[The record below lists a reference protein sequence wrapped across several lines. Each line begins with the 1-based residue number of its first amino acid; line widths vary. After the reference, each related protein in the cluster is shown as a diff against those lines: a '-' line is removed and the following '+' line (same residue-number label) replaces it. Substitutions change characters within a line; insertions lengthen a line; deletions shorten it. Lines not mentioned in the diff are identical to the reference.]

1 MLESYG
7 ESVSRTPFPAPQTR
21 FGGMKMRRD
30 PLHTPLCDL
39 LDVELPIICFTHC
52 REVVVAAT
60 RAGCFAVLGEALRSS
75 HEIERDVQWIRD
87 QVGDHFG
94 VDLVLPKGAP
104 RSDSPDQI
112 YAEIPASHTDFARQI
127 SEEFDVPEPSNEVV
141 LRKWGGNNQ
150 MIAREQI
157 EMALDQEVPV
167 IATGLGA
174 PDYLFQH
181 ARERGVKLIS
191 LVGATRQALS
201 QVERGADMIVA
212 QGYDAA
218 GHTGSVGTFSIVPE
232 IASRL
237 PGVPVIAAGGIT
249 DGRHLAASLC
259 LGAAGVWTGTGW
271 LTTEESDV
279 DPLIKDRILAAE
291 GAETTRSPSISGK
304 TMRVL
309 RCPWTDAWDRSEAPL
324 PLGSPYQMMLSSG
337 YLQGANDARRLDL
350 MTEAV
355 GQGVRFVEDELP
367 VAGVAQRLADTARS
381 ILRDRL
387 SD

>member
-1 MLESYG
+1 MKLRFSPTGNLEAG
-7 ESVSRTPFPAPQTR
+7 DI
-21 FGGMKMRRD
+21 KMQRD
-30 PLHTPLCDL
+30 PLKTPLCDL
-39 LDVELPIICFTHC
+39 LDVELPIVCFTHC
-52 REVVVAAT
+52 REVAVAAT

-75 HEIERDVQWIRD
+75 DEIERDVQWIRD

-94 VDLVLPKGAP
+94 VDLVLPSGAP
-104 RSDSPDQI
+104 RSDGPDQI
-112 YAEIPASHTDFARQI
+112 YSEIPSTHTDFAKRV

-157 EMALDQEVPV
+157 EMALDQRVPV

-174 PDYLFQH
+174 PEYLFQH

-191 LVGATRQALS
+191 LVGSTRQALR

-237 PGVPVIAAGGIT
+237 PGVPVIAAGGVT

-259 LGAAGVWTGTGW
+259 LGAAGVWTGTVW

-279 DPLIKDRILAAE
+279 DPLVKARILTAQGE
-291 GAETTRSPSISGK
+291 ETTRSPSISGK

-309 RCPWTDAWDRSEAPL
+309 RCPWTEAWQREDAPS

-337 YLQGANDARRLDL
+337 YLQGANDARRPDL

-367 VAGVAQRLADTARS
+367 VERVVERLAEGARAA
-381 ILRDRL
+381 LRARVAD
-387 SD
+387 

>member
-1 MLESYG
+1 
-7 ESVSRTPFPAPQTR
+7 
-21 FGGMKMRRD
+21 MKRD
-30 PLHTPLCDL
+30 PLKTALCDR
-39 LDVELPIICFTHC
+39 LDVRLPIICFTHC
-52 REVVVAAT
+52 REVAVAAT

-75 HEIERDVQWIRD
+75 HEIERDVRWIRD
-87 QVGDHFG
+87 QVGDNFG
-94 VDLVLPKGAP
+94 VDLVLPSGAP
-104 RSDSPDQI
+104 RTDTPDQI
-112 YAEIPASHTDFARQI
+112 YSEIPGSHTDFAHGI
-127 SEEFDVPEPSNEVV
+127 SEEFDVPEPSNDVV

-157 EMALDQEVPV
+157 EMALDQRVPV
-167 IATGLGA
+167 IATGLGG
-174 PDYLFQH
+174 PDYLFKQ
-181 ARERGVKLIS
+181 ARERGVKMIS
-191 LVGATRQALS
+191 LVGSTRQALR

-218 GHTGSVGTFSIVPE
+218 GHTGGVGTFSIVPE

-237 PGVPVIAAGGIT
+237 PDVPVIAAGGIT

-259 LGAAGVWTGTGW
+259 LGAAGVWTGTVW
-271 LTTEESDV
+271 LTSKESDV
-279 DPLIKDRILAAE
+279 DPLIKARILSAD

-309 RCPWTDAWDRSEAPL
+309 RCPWTEAWEREEAPS

-367 VAGVAQRLADTARS
+367 VERVAERLAEGARE
-381 ILRDRL
+381 ILRGRVVD
-387 SD
+387 